1 MNLDLDYLL
10 AFGEELINIPSVGGD
25 CDQCMAR
32 VKQELEALGLSV
44 TETNKRAL
52 IATQKGEVDEGRI
65 ICAHVDTLGA
75 IVRRI
80 LPDGRL
86 RVLPV
91 GGTTWG
97 AYEAENCY
105 VRTRSGKDIS
115 ATLMPDKASR
125 HTYGE
130 ECTTMVRDDDHV
142 NLRLDEEVHCPEDV
156 LALGI
161 DVGDTVWFE
170 PRFRKLSSGYVK
182 SRYLDDKICVAAM
195 LTALKKMQEENI
207 KPHYTIHWMITNF
220 EEVGHGISVVP
231 EGTTECVAVDIAI
244 VAPGTNSDE
253 GCLSIL
259 ARDSR
264 TPYDQKM
271 KNRLRALAEG
281 AGCDVRIDTPYR
293 YGSDA
298 SVGALAGF
306 DYNFSAFGPGTDA
319 SHHYERTHI
328 KALDYTA
335 RLVYAYATEG
345 K

>member
-1 MNLDLDYLL
+1 MKVDMEYLL

-25 CDQCMAR
+25 SDAAMDRAAR
-32 VKQELEALGLSV
+32 EFEALGLTV
-44 TETNKRAL
+44 NRTNKRAI

-75 IVRRI
+75 VVRRI

-86 RVLPV
+86 RLLPV

-97 AYEAENCY
+97 AYEGENCY
-105 VRTRSGKDIS
+105 VRTRFGKDIS

-125 HTYGE
+125 HTWGE

-142 NLRLDEEVHCPEDV
+142 YLRLDEAVNSPDEVK
-156 LALGI
+156 ALGI
-161 DVGDTVWFE
+161 DVGDIVWFE
-170 PRFRKLSSGYVK
+170 PRFRKLASGYVK
-182 SRYLDDKICVAAM
+182 SRYLDDKICLAAM
-195 LTALKKMQEENI
+195 MAALKALQEEGF
-207 KPHYTIHWMITNF
+207 KPHYTLHWMVTNY

-231 EGTTECVAVDIAI
+231 LGTTECLAVDIAI
-244 VAPGTNSDE
+244 VAPGNNSDE
-253 GCLSIL
+253 HCVSIL

-264 TPYDQKM
+264 TPYDCTM
-271 KNRLRALAEG
+271 KNRLRALAE
-281 AGCDVRIDTPYR
+281 AQGCNVRIDTPYR

-306 DYNFSAFGPGTDA
+306 DYLFSAIGPGTDA
-319 SHHYERTHI
+319 SHHYERTHVDG
-328 KALDYTA
+328 LRDTA
-335 RLVYAYATEG
+335 KLVYAYAKEG